1 MTTSFVHAQQLAR
14 SQEGLDIDLTQP
26 DGGAFSRAVENR
38 RRMLESRTRLVYAAP
53 SVGARTP
60 RVVEANVQRTS
71 SGAASTPAAAEPPPA
86 AARTLDVAAKPT
98 NNAGADAPPPA
109 APIPLFRAEALAERR
124 TPWLGTVLLAPQL
137 SHRVYTAVA
146 LAATLAVLALLF
158 GASFTRTA
166 RLNGWLVPP
175 QGVVR
180 VVAPRPGV
188 VTALHVAEGARVR
201 QGQPLVTLSDELQS
215 AAVGGVQ
222 AEVARYLGER
232 SRSLEDE
239 REQQRS
245 LLGKQQRA
253 LTERLAA
260 MRGEEAQFSREIQV
274 MKARVA
280 IARRNESLHREQREQ
295 GFISD
300 MRLQIVESEA
310 LEQVAR
316 LSALERSL
324 MTLRREKI
332 ALTAELNELPLKLGK
347 ELATLD
353 RGVAQVGQERAEAEA
368 RREIVIQA
376 PGDGTVT
383 AIQAVVG
390 AAAGNAVP
398 LLSIVPTDHRLE
410 AHLYGP
416 SRSIGFVQPGQR
428 VLVRYPAFPY
438 QRFGHHEGVVAS
450 VSRTA
455 VSPADLPAPLPG
467 ISAGSSG
474 SSSGGNAEPIYR
486 IVVELAS
493 QGVTAYG
500 QTMALQPG
508 MALEADVS
516 LERRRLAE
524 WVLEPLYAVTG
535 KWHH

>member
-1 MTTSFVHAQQLAR
+1 MTLASGHAGWRGELDVDLSR
-14 SQEGLDIDLTQP
+14 SDAGE
-26 DGGAFSRAVENR
+26 FSRAVAR
-38 RRMLESRTRLVYAAP
+38 RRMLLESKARLVHA
-53 SVGARTP
+53 V
-60 RVVEANVQRTS
+60 
-71 SGAASTPAAAEPPPA
+71 PAAG
-86 AARTLDVAAKPT
+86 LPT
-98 NNAGADAPPPA
+98 TGADVRSAATSAAEKVPVEKAPVEKVPVEKVPPEA
-109 APIPLFRAEALAERR
+109 TPTPLFRAEALAERR
-124 TPWLGTVLLAPQL
+124 APWLGTVLLAPQL

-146 LAATLAVLALLF
+146 VVAAAAVLALLF

-180 VVAPRPGV
+180 VMAPRPGV

-215 AAVGGVQ
+215 SALGGVQ
-222 AEVARYLGER
+222 AEVARHLGER
-232 SRSLEDE
+232 SRSLNEE
-239 REQQRS
+239 REQQRG
-245 LLGKQQRA
+245 LLEKQRRA
-253 LTERLAA
+253 LTARLAA
-260 MRGEEAQFSREIQV
+260 MRGEEAQFSREIEV
-274 MKARVA
+274 LKARVA
-280 IARRNESLHREQREQ
+280 IAKRNESLHREQREQ

-300 MRLQIVESEA
+300 MRLQIVESEV

-316 LSALERSL
+316 SSALERNL
-324 MTLRREKI
+324 MTLRREKL
-332 ALTAELNELPLKLGK
+332 AVSAELNELPLRLGK
-347 ELATLD
+347 EIATLD
-353 RGVAQVGQERAEAEA
+353 RSVAQVGQERAEAEG

-398 LLSIVPTDHRLE
+398 LLAIVPADHRLE

-455 VSPADLPAPLPG
+455 VSPSDLPASYLAA
-467 ISAGSSG
+467 SAGSAGGG
-474 SSSGGNAEPIYR
+474 SSAAEPIYR

-516 LERRRLAE
+516 LERRRLVE

-535 KWHH
+535 KWHD

>member
-1 MTTSFVHAQQLAR
+1 MC
-14 SQEGLDIDLTQP
+14 
-26 DGGAFSRAVENR
+26 R
-38 RRMLESRTRLVYAAP
+38 RHR
-53 SVGARTP
+53 
-60 RVVEANVQRTS
+60 
-71 SGAASTPAAAEPPPA
+71 AAACCRPTSYPPA
-86 AARTLDVAAKPT
+86 RRLTDTAPT
-98 NNAGADAPPPA
+98 NTAPTDT
-109 APIPLFRAEALAERR
+109 APTPLFRAEALAERR

-137 SHRVYTAVA
+137 SHRVYT
-146 LAATLAVLALLF
+146 TLAVVAAAAILALLF

-180 VVAPRPGV
+180 VMAPRPGV

-215 AAVGGVQ
+215 SSLGGVQ
-222 AEVARYLGER
+222 AEVSRHLGER
-232 SRSLEDE
+232 SRSLKEE
-239 REQQRS
+239 REHQRS
-245 LLGKQQRA
+245 LLEKQQRA
-253 LTERLAA
+253 LSERLAA
-260 MRGEEAQFSREIQV
+260 MRSEEAQFSREIELL
-274 MKARVA
+274 KARVA

-316 LSALERSL
+316 MSALERNL
-324 MTLRREKI
+324 MTLRREKL
-332 ALTAELNELPLKLGK
+332 AVSAELNELPQRLGK
-347 ELATLD
+347 EIATLD
-353 RGVAQVGQERAEAEA
+353 RGMAQVGQERAEAEA
-368 RREIVIQA
+368 RREIVILA

-398 LLSIVPTDHRLE
+398 LLAIVPADRRLE

-455 VSPADLPAPLPG
+455 VSPTDLPTPL
-467 ISAGSSG
+467 AGVSG
-474 SSSGGNAEPIYR
+474 SGNAPEPIYR

-524 WVLEPLYAVTG
+524 WVLEPLYAMTG
-535 KWHH
+535 KWHD

>member
-1 MTTSFVHAQQLAR
+1 MKVGPSAKLVHAVPAGATPTSGSEVLA
-14 SQEGLDIDLTQP
+14 T
-26 DGGAFSRAVENR
+26 A
-38 RRMLESRTRLVYAAP
+38 
-53 SVGARTP
+53 
-60 RVVEANVQRTS
+60 
-71 SGAASTPAAAEPPPA
+71 AAST
-86 AARTLDVAAKPT
+86 
-98 NNAGADAPPPA
+98 
-109 APIPLFRAEALAERR
+109 PLFRAEALAERR
-124 TPWLGTVLLAPQL
+124 TPWLGAVLLAPRL

-146 LAATLAVLALLF
+146 VVTAAAVLALLF

-180 VVAPRPGV
+180 VMAPRPGV
-188 VTALHVAEGARVR
+188 VTALHVVEGATVR

-215 AAVGGVQ
+215 STLGGVQ
-222 AEVARYLGER
+222 AQVSRHLGER
-232 SRSLEDE
+232 SRSLQDE

-245 LLGKQQRA
+245 LLGKQQQA

-260 MRGEEAQFSREIQV
+260 MRGEEAQFSREIDLL
-274 MKARVA
+274 KARVV
-280 IARRNESLHREQREQ
+280 IAQRNESLHREQFNQ
-295 GFISD
+295 GFISE
-300 MRLQIVESEA
+300 MRLQVVQSEG

-324 MTLRREKI
+324 MTLRREKL
-332 ALTAELNELPLKLGK
+332 AVSAELGELPLRLGK
-347 ELATLD
+347 EMATLD
-353 RGVAQVGQERAEAEA
+353 RGVAQVGQERVEAEA

-390 AAAGNAVP
+390 AAAGSTVP
-398 LLSIVPTDHRLE
+398 LLAIVPANHRLE

-416 SRSIGFVQPGQR
+416 SRAIGFVQPGQR

-455 VSPADLPAPLPG
+455 VSPADLPAPLAG
-467 ISAGSSG
+467 VTGSGAGGSA
-474 SSSGGNAEPIYR
+474 AEPIYR

-493 QGVTAYG
+493 QSVAAYG
-500 QTMALQPG
+500 QTMTLQPG

-535 KWHH
+535 KWHN

>member
-1 MTTSFVHAQQLAR
+1 MTDAKAKLVHAVPA
-14 SQEGLDIDLTQP
+14 
-26 DGGAFSRAVENR
+26 GA
-38 RRMLESRTRLVYAAP
+38 
-53 SVGARTP
+53 
-60 RVVEANVQRTS
+60 
-71 SGAASTPAAAEPPPA
+71 PA
-86 AARTLDVAAKPT
+86 
-98 NNAGADAPPPA
+98 AGADVLPVA
-109 APIPLFRAEALAERR
+109 AASAPLFRPEALAERR

-146 LAATLAVLALLF
+146 AVAAAAILALLF

-180 VVAPRPGV
+180 VMAPRPGV
-188 VTALHVAEGARVR
+188 VTALHVSEGAQVR

-215 AAVGGVQ
+215 AALGGVQ
-222 AEVARYLGER
+222 AQVARHLGER
-232 SRSLEDE
+232 SRSLDEE
-239 REQQRS
+239 REHQRG
-245 LLGKQQRA
+245 LLDKQQRA
-253 LTERLAA
+253 LTERLSA
-260 MRGEEAQFSREIQV
+260 MRGEEAQFTREIELL
-274 MKARVA
+274 KARVA
-280 IARRNESLHREQREQ
+280 IARRNESLHREQFRQ
-295 GFISD
+295 GFISE

-324 MTLRREKI
+324 MTLRREKL
-332 ALTAELNELPLKLGK
+332 AVSAEMGELPLRLGK
-347 ELATLD
+347 EIATLD
-353 RGVAQVGQERAEAEA
+353 RSAAQVGQERAEAEA
-368 RREIVIQA
+368 RREIVIPA

-390 AAAGNAVP
+390 AAAGHAVP
-398 LLSIVPTDHRLE
+398 LLAIVPANHRLE

-455 VSPADLPAPLPG
+455 VGPADLPAPLAG
-467 ISAGSSG
+467 VLGSAGSAG
-474 SSSGGNAEPIYR
+474 TPEPIYR
-486 IVVELAS
+486 IVVELARQS
-493 QGVTAYG
+493 VTAYG

-508 MALEADVS
+508 MSLEADVS

-535 KWHH
+535 KWQH

>member
-1 MTTSFVHAQQLAR
+1 MTEPKAQRVHAVPAGALLSAG
-14 SQEGLDIDLTQP
+14 SEGLP
-26 DGGAFSRAVENR
+26 AAV
-38 RRMLESRTRLVYAAP
+38 
-53 SVGARTP
+53 
-60 RVVEANVQRTS
+60 
-71 SGAASTPAAAEPPPA
+71 ASTP
-86 AARTLDVAAKPT
+86 
-98 NNAGADAPPPA
+98 
-109 APIPLFRAEALAERR
+109 LFRPEALAERR
-124 TPWLGTVLLAPQL
+124 APWLGTVLLAPQL

-146 LAATLAVLALLF
+146 VLSAAAILALLF

-180 VVAPRPGV
+180 VMAPRPGL
-188 VTALHVAEGARVR
+188 VTALHVSEGTRVR
-201 QGQPLVTLSDELQS
+201 RGQPLVTLSDELHS
-215 AAVGGVQ
+215 ATLGGVQ
-222 AEVARYLGER
+222 AEVARHLGER
-232 SRSLEDE
+232 SRSLEEE
-239 REQQRS
+239 REHQRG
-245 LLGKQQRA
+245 LLDKQQRA
-253 LTERLAA
+253 LAERLAA
-260 MRGEEAQFSREIQV
+260 MRGEEAQFSREIELLR
-274 MKARVA
+274 ARVA
-280 IARRNESLHREQREQ
+280 IARRNESLHREQFKQ
-295 GFISD
+295 GFISE
-300 MRLQIVESEA
+300 MRLQLVESEV

-324 MTLRREKI
+324 MTLRREKL
-332 ALTAELNELPLKLGK
+332 AVSAELGELPLRLGK
-347 ELATLD
+347 EIATLD

-376 PGDGTVT
+376 PGEGTVT

-390 AAAGNAVP
+390 AAAGSAVP
-398 LLSIVPTDHRLE
+398 LLAIVPAHHRLE

-455 VSPADLPAPLPG
+455 VNAADVPAAL
-467 ISAGSSG
+467 AGA
-474 SSSGGNAEPIYR
+474 GGANAEPLYR

-493 QGVTAYG
+493 QGVAAYG
-500 QTMALQPG
+500 QTLALQPG

-535 KWHH
+535 KWHP

>member
-1 MTTSFVHAQQLAR
+1 MRHPKAKLVHAVP
-14 SQEGLDIDLTQP
+14 S
-26 DGGAFSRAVENR
+26 GGAQTPGAEVLPAAV
-38 RRMLESRTRLVYAAP
+38 
-53 SVGARTP
+53 
-60 RVVEANVQRTS
+60 
-71 SGAASTPAAAEPPPA
+71 AST
-86 AARTLDVAAKPT
+86 
-98 NNAGADAPPPA
+98 
-109 APIPLFRAEALAERR
+109 PLFRAEALAERR
-124 TPWLGTVLLAPQL
+124 TPWLGAVLLAPQL

-146 LAATLAVLALLF
+146 VVSAVAILALLF

-180 VVAPRPGV
+180 VMAPRPGV

-215 AAVGGVQ
+215 SALGGVQ
-222 AEVARYLGER
+222 AEVSRFLGER
-232 SRSLEDE
+232 SRSLQDE
-239 REQQRS
+239 RQQQRS
-245 LLGKQQRA
+245 LLEKQQQA
-253 LTERLAA
+253 LSERLAA
-260 MRGEEAQFSREIQV
+260 MRGEEAQFSREIELL
-274 MKARVA
+274 KARVA
-280 IARRNESLHREQREQ
+280 IAQRNESLHREQFKQ
-295 GFISD
+295 GFISE
-300 MRLQIVESEA
+300 MRLQIVQSEA

-324 MTLRREKI
+324 MTLRREKL
-332 ALTAELNELPLKLGK
+332 AVSAELSELPLRLGK
-347 ELATLD
+347 EIATLD
-353 RGVAQVGQERAEAEA
+353 RGVAQVGQERVEAEA

-390 AAAGNAVP
+390 AAAGNSVP
-398 LLSIVPTDHRLE
+398 LLAIVPANHRLE

-416 SRSIGFVQPGQR
+416 SRAIGFVQPGQR

-455 VSPADLPAPLPG
+455 VSPSDLPAPL
-467 ISAGSSG
+467 AGVTG
-474 SSSGGNAEPIYR
+474 SGGGGGGVAEPIYR

-493 QGVTAYG
+493 QSVAAYG

-508 MALEADVS
+508 MSLEADVT
-516 LERRRLAE
+516 LEKRRLAE

-535 KWHH
+535 KWHN

>member
-1 MTTSFVHAQQLAR
+1 MPDPKAKLVHA
-14 SQEGLDIDLTQP
+14 
-26 DGGAFSRAVENR
+26 
-38 RRMLESRTRLVYAAP
+38 AP
-53 SVGARTP
+53 A
-60 RVVEANVQRTS
+60 
-71 SGAASTPAAAEPPPA
+71 GAAATPGTEVLPAVTVST
-86 AARTLDVAAKPT
+86 
-98 NNAGADAPPPA
+98 
-109 APIPLFRAEALAERR
+109 PLFRAEALAERR
-124 TPWLGTVLLAPQL
+124 TPWLGAVLLAPQL
-137 SHRVYTAVA
+137 SHRVYTTVAVVSAVA
-146 LAATLAVLALLF
+146 ILALLF

-180 VVAPRPGV
+180 VMAPRPGV
-188 VTALHVAEGARVR
+188 VTALHVTEGARVR

-215 AAVGGVQ
+215 SVLGGVQ
-222 AEVARYLGER
+222 AEVSRYLGER
-232 SRSLEDE
+232 SRSLRDE
-239 REQQRS
+239 RDQQRS
-245 LLGKQQRA
+245 LLEKQQRA
-253 LTERLAA
+253 LTERLGA
-260 MRGEEAQFSREIQV
+260 MRREEAQFSREIELLN
-274 MKARVA
+274 ARVA
-280 IARRNESLHREQREQ
+280 IARRNESLHREQFKQ
-295 GFISD
+295 GFISE

-324 MTLRREKI
+324 MTLRREKL
-332 ALTAELNELPLKLGK
+332 AVSAELSELPLRLGK
-347 ELATLD
+347 EIASLD

-368 RREIVIQA
+368 RREIVVQA

-390 AAAGNAVP
+390 AAAGNSVP
-398 LLSIVPTDHRLE
+398 LLAIVPADHRLE

-428 VLVRYPAFPY
+428 VLLRYPAFPY

-455 VSPADLPAPLPG
+455 VSPADLPAPL
-467 ISAGSSG
+467 AGVSIG
-474 SSSGGNAEPIYR
+474 AGAGGAAEPIYR

-493 QGVTAYG
+493 QSVTAYG

-508 MALEADVS
+508 MSLEADVS
-516 LERRRLAE
+516 LEKRRLAE

-535 KWHH
+535 KWHD